1 MTGIRILSTGKA
13 VPKKEVTNDDMAR
26 IVDTSDEWIKQRTG
40 MSVRHHVSD
49 DENHTGLAVEAARG
63 AIEKAGIDKNEIGA
77 VIVCTVSADY
87 YSPSAACLVQGKLG
101 LSKDIIAFDL
111 GAGCSGFVFGI
122 ETMRALLM
130 ARGAKYGLVV
140 GAEVL
145 SKKMDMTDRGTC
157 VLFGDGAAAAVVELS
172 DGLYSS
178 VIGVDGDEDMI
189 NIKTPNGYIHMDGQ
203 GTYKFAVA
211 TVPKVIESVVSKAGL
226 TYDDID
232 HYVMHQANLRI
243 IESIAKKVKQPMDKF
258 VVNIEKYGNTSA
270 ASVGLALDEAMAEG
284 RIHPGDK
291 VLLCAFGAGRT
302 WGAVVMTM

>member
-122 ETMRALLM
+122 ET
-130 ARGAKYGLVV
+130 
-140 GAEVL
+140 
-145 SKKMDMTDRGTC
+145 
-157 VLFGDGAAAAVVELS
+157 
-172 DGLYSS
+172 
-178 VIGVDGDEDMI
+178 
-189 NIKTPNGYIHMDGQ
+189 N
-203 GTYKFAVA
+203 KF
-211 TVPKVIESVVSKAGL
+211 
-226 TYDDID
+226 
-232 HYVMHQANLRI
+232 
-243 IESIAKKVKQPMDKF
+243 
-258 VVNIEKYGNTSA
+258 
-270 ASVGLALDEAMAEG
+270 LD
-284 RIHPGDK
+284 
-291 VLLCAFGAGRT
+291 
-302 WGAVVMTM
+302 

>member
-49 DENHTGLAVEAARG
+49 DENHTGLAVEAARR

-270 ASVGLALDEAMAEG
+270 ASVGLALDEALTEG

-302 WGAVVMTM
+302 WGAVVMEM

>member
-302 WGAVVMTM
+302 WGAVVLTM